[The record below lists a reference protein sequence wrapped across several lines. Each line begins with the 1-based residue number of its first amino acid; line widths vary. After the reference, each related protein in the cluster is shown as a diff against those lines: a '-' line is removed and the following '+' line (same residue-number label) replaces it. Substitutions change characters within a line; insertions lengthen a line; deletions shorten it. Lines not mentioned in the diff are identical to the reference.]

1 MTFVNNANGTGT
13 LSGKATVSGIYP
25 ITFTASNGVGTAAT
39 QSFTL
44 TSETTVP
51 ASGTACNG
59 VYIGTFSGNIAVS
72 TGQNCIFVKGGA
84 TGNITET
91 GGNLALSNA
100 TVGGNVQIGGGTYS
114 IGPSITIKGTLAIQS
129 IPKGTAQN
137 QVCGTTVS
145 GITLQSDGTASTIGA
160 GTPSCPGNTIIGS
173 LTLQANSAA
182 ITVSGN
188 SISGSLIDQSNTAAI
203 TLSANTVSG
212 SLTDQSNSGASVL
225 SLNSITGTL
234 VVQSNS
240 GTSDVSQNTVG
251 GSMTD
256 QGNTALTQV
265 VSNKVSGAL
274 LCQSNTSITG
284 SGDTASKLEGQCAT
298 F

>member
-1 MTFVNNANGTGT
+1 M
-13 LSGKATVSGIYP
+13 
-25 ITFTASNGVGTAAT
+25 
-39 QSFTL
+39 
-44 TSETTVP
+44 
-51 ASGTACNG
+51 
-59 VYIGTFSGNIAVS
+59 
-72 TGQNCIFVKGGA
+72 KGGA

-91 GGNLALSNA
+91 GGYLALSSA
-100 TVGGNVQIGGGTYS
+100 TVSGNVQISGGGIYS
-114 IGPSITIKGTLAIQS
+114 IGPSTTIKGNLVIQA

-145 GITLQSDGTASTIGA
+145 GITLQSDGTAATIGA
-160 GTPSCPGNTIIGS
+160 GTPSCPGNTILGS
-173 LTLQANSAA
+173 LTLQANIAA
-182 ITVSGN
+182 VTVSGN
-188 SISGSLIDQSNTAAI
+188 SIGGSLTDQSNTAA
-203 TLSANTVSG
+203 TTFSGNTVSG
-212 SLTDQSNSGASVL
+212 SLTDQGNSGASVL

-265 VSNKVSGAL
+265 VSNKVTGTL